1 MVYVRTVRLADTDAA
16 GVIYFASALSICHE
30 AYEDS
35 LAQAGVN
42 FQQLLQG
49 SLALPIVH
57 AEIDFFAPVFCGNIL
72 EVELFPTLETSEQ
85 FSLRYEIFFLG
96 ERERSVVRALTR
108 HVAIELATRKRTN
121 LPEQIINWLGI

>member
-49 SLALPIVH
+49 SQALPIVH

-72 EVELFPTLETSEQ
+72 EIELFSTLEAPEQ
-85 FSLRYEIFFLG
+85 FSLSYEIFFLG
-96 ERERSVVRALTR
+96 ERERSVIRALTR

-121 LPEQIINWLGI
+121 LPVQIINWL